1 MQLRTTDGQANPW
14 LRRRRAAVMAAAA
27 WAVPGAVAAHGS
39 GGTPHEVWTQWNFDA
54 AVVVPLLL
62 GAWIYARG
70 IHRLWRRSGPG
81 RGIPY
86 GRAAAF
92 VAGMAVLV
100 VALVSPLDAAGEALF
115 SLHMVQHLLLILV
128 APPLLVLG
136 WPDLALL
143 WALPARWRPV
153 GGGLERR
160 FGQSVTGHGR
170 TATGPLIIVL
180 LATGVLWAWHIP
192 ALYDLA
198 VRNEA
203 VHWAEHA
210 TFLLTAVLFWA
221 SVLRLRPRD
230 HAGNGLRILYVFGMA
245 LQGSILGALLTFAAR
260 PLYSSHAQIAPE
272 WGLEPLADQQL
283 AGLIMWVPPAVLYV
297 GVTAYLFS
305 RWLAAV
311 EARAR

>member
-1 MQLRTTDGQANPW
+1 MN
-14 LRRRRAAVMAAAA
+14 RRAC
-27 WAVPGAVAAHGS
+27 AVAIPAGVLLSTTAGGHG
-39 GGTPHEVWTQWNFDA
+39 GGEHPATLAPPEVWTQWSFDA
-54 AVVVPLLL
+54 AVVVPLLVSA
-62 GAWIYARG
+62 GVYAFGLYRM
-70 IHRLWRRSGPG
+70 WRRAGPG

-86 GRAAAF
+86 WRAAAF
-92 VAGMAVLV
+92 AAGLAVLAG
-100 VALVSPLDAAGEALF
+100 ALVSPLDAAGAALF

-143 WALPARWRPV
+143 WALPQRWRSAGAGV
-153 GGGLERR
+153 EGHLR
-160 FGQSVTGHGR
+160 SVTGHAR
-170 TATGPLIIVL
+170 SPRGPLLIVL
-180 LATGVLWAWHIP
+180 LATATLWAWHVP

-203 VHWAEHA
+203 VHWSEHA
-210 TFLLTAVLFWA
+210 TFLITALLFWV

-230 HAGNGLRILYVFGMA
+230 HAANGLRILYVFGMA

-260 PLYSSHAQIAPE
+260 PLYAAHARIDPA
-272 WGLEPLADQQL
+272 WGLEPLADQQI

-305 RWLAAV
+305 HWLTAVAARNQ
-311 EARAR
+311 ASGRRP